1 MNFFFLLSSIELQNC
16 FQKEDIDWSI
26 LASSMEY
33 EMEVWTEHICVISF
47 SETAISKVILPF
59 MILDENGNRN
69 KNSKIAI
76 KPSFEQVLYSDAGM
90 HTSQNTKK
98 AISEKYFLVN

>member
-1 MNFFFLLSSIELQNC
+1 MNFFFLLSSIELQSC
-16 FQKEDIDWSI
+16 FQKEDIDRSI

-33 EMEVWTEHICVISF
+33 EMEVWTEHICVISL
-47 SETAISKVILPF
+47 SETAISKVTLPF

-69 KNSKIAI
+69 KISKIAI

-98 AISEKYFLVN
+98 LFLKNIF

>member
-1 MNFFFLLSSIELQNC
+1 M
-16 FQKEDIDWSI
+16 
-26 LASSMEY
+26 AY
-33 EMEVWTEHICVISF
+33 EMEVWTEHIYIISF
-47 SETAISKVILPF
+47 SEAAISKVTLPF

-76 KPSFEQVLYSDAGM
+76 KPSFEKVLHSDAGM

>member
-1 MNFFFLLSSIELQNC
+1 
-16 FQKEDIDWSI
+16 
-26 LASSMEY
+26 
-33 EMEVWTEHICVISF
+33 
-47 SETAISKVILPF
+47 

-76 KPSFEQVLYSDAGM
+76 KPSFEKVLHSDAGM

>member
-1 MNFFFLLSSIELQNC
+1 
-16 FQKEDIDWSI
+16 
-26 LASSMEY
+26 
-33 EMEVWTEHICVISF
+33 
-47 SETAISKVILPF
+47 

-69 KNSKIAI
+69 KISKIAI

-98 AISEKYFLVN
+98 LFLKNIF

>member
-1 MNFFFLLSSIELQNC
+1 
-16 FQKEDIDWSI
+16 
-26 LASSMEY
+26 
-33 EMEVWTEHICVISF
+33 
-47 SETAISKVILPF
+47 

-76 KPSFEQVLYSDAGM
+76 KPSFEKVLHSDAGM
-90 HTSQNTKK
+90 HTSQKTKK